1 MFRKEP
7 SALKHFH
14 INLKLKERAVS
25 VGTSLALIGGNSMKV
40 IMTGG
45 GTGGHIYPAIA
56 IADKIR
62 RKHPEAEVL
71 FIGTE
76 RGMEKDLVP
85 KSGYDIR
92 FITVSGFNRKKL
104 WKNFKTAIDLA
115 KGNLQANKIINEF
128 KPDLVIGTGGYVC
141 GPVVRAA
148 HKKGIKTFIHEQ
160 NAFPGVTNKLL
171 EKYVDKVFVSFE
183 ESKEYFKDPNKLI
196 VTGNPIRKS
205 FLTCQMGNSRE
216 KLGIKPSEFVL
227 LCFGGSLGAG
237 KINST
242 MIHVLEAFHGIP
254 DTRLFFITGR
264 NYYQKVLE
272 SVEERGIALSENI
285 KVLEYVDNMHEYL
298 SAADLVI
305 SRAGA
310 LTVSEITACGKASIL
325 IPSPNVTGNHQ
336 YFNARVVADKGGAV
350 ILEEKDLTD
359 EKLLGTIMRLKN
371 NKEALNSMSEASG
384 KAGRL
389 DAADVIYDHL
399 GI

>member
-1 MFRKEP
+1 
-7 SALKHFH
+7 
-14 INLKLKERAVS
+14 
-25 VGTSLALIGGNSMKV
+25 MKI

-56 IADKIR
+56 IADRIR
-62 RKHPEAEVL
+62 RRHQDAEIL
-71 FIGTE
+71 FVGTKK
-76 RGMEKDLVP
+76 GMEKDLVP
-85 KSGYDIR
+85 KNGYDIR
-92 FITVSGFNRKKL
+92 FITVSGFHRKQL
-104 WKNFKTAIDLA
+104 WKNLKTAADLV
-115 KGNLQANKIINEF
+115 KGNRQASKIVKEF

-148 HKKGIKTFIHEQ
+148 HKRGIKTYIHEQ

-171 EKYVDKVFVSFE
+171 EKYADKVFISFP
-183 ESKEYFKDPNKLI
+183 ESKNYFKDQSKLV

-205 FLTCQMGNSRE
+205 FLLCSLNHSRE
-216 KLGIKPSEFVL
+216 KMNIKAGEFVI

-242 MIHVLEAFHGIP
+242 MIRVIEAVNGMP

-264 NYYQKVLE
+264 NYYAKVLDSLKE
-272 SVEERGIALSENI
+272 KEINLNDNI
-285 KVLEYVDNMHEYL
+285 NILEYADNMHEYL

-336 YFNARVVADKGGAV
+336 FFNAKVVADKGGA
-350 ILEEKDLTD
+350 IIMEEKDLSD
-359 EKLLGTIMRLKN
+359 EKLLGTVLRLKN
-371 NKEALNSMSEASG
+371 NKEALNSMSAASA
-384 KAGRL
+384 KVGRI
-389 DAADVIYDHL
+389 DAVDMIYDHL
-399 GI
+399 DI

>member
-1 MFRKEP
+1 
-7 SALKHFH
+7 
-14 INLKLKERAVS
+14 
-25 VGTSLALIGGNSMKV
+25 MKV

-62 RKHPEAEVL
+62 RKHPDADIL
-71 FIGTE
+71 FVGTE

-85 KSGYDIR
+85 KNGYDIR
-92 FITVSGFNRKKL
+92 YITVSGFHRKKP
-104 WKNFKTAIDLA
+104 WKNVKTAMDLL
-115 KGNLQANKIINEF
+115 KGNRQAGKIIREF

-148 HKKGIKTFIHEQ
+148 HKSGIRAYIHEQ

-171 EKYVDKVFVSFE
+171 EKYADKVFISFP
-183 ESKEYFKDPNKLI
+183 ESKEYFRDQNKLV
-196 VTGNPIRKS
+196 VTGNPIRKN
-205 FLTCQMGNSRE
+205 FLLCGMSRSRE
-216 KLGIKPSEFVL
+216 KMGIKPSEFVI

-242 MIHVLEAFHGIP
+242 MIRVIEAVSVMP
-254 DTRLFFITGR
+254 DTRLYFITGR
-264 NYYQKVLE
+264 NYYEKVLSSLKE
-272 SVEERGIALSENI
+272 KEIGLSENI
-285 KVLEYVDNMHEYL
+285 NVMEYADNMHEYL

-310 LTVSEITACGKASIL
+310 LTVSEITACGKASVL

-336 YFNARVVADKGGAV
+336 YFNARVVADKGGAI

-359 EKLLGTIMRLKN
+359 EKLLGTILRLKN
-371 NKEALNSMSEASG
+371 NREALNGMSDAS
-384 KAGRL
+384 AGVGRM
-389 DAADVIYDHL
+389 DAVDVIYDHL

>member
-1 MFRKEP
+1 
-7 SALKHFH
+7 
-14 INLKLKERAVS
+14 
-25 VGTSLALIGGNSMKV
+25 MKI

-183 ESKEYFKDPNKLI
+183 ESKDYFKDQNKLI

-242 MIHVLEAFHGIP
+242 MIHVLEAFRGIP
-254 DTRLFFITGR
+254 DARLFFITGR

-272 SVEERGIALSENI
+272 SVEERGIALSDNI
-285 KVLEYVDNMHEYL
+285 KLLEYVDNMHEYL
-298 SAADLVI
+298 SASDLVI

>member
-1 MFRKEP
+1 
-7 SALKHFH
+7 
-14 INLKLKERAVS
+14 
-25 VGTSLALIGGNSMKV
+25 MKV

-56 IADKIR
+56 IADKIK
-62 RKHPEAEVL
+62 RKHPDAEIL
-71 FIGTE
+71 FVGTE
-76 RGMEKDLVP
+76 KGMEKDLVP
-85 KSGYDIR
+85 KNGYDIR
-92 FITVSGFNRKKL
+92 FITVSGFHRKKL
-104 WKNFKTAIDLA
+104 WKNIKTAADLL
-115 KGNLQANKIINEF
+115 KGNLQAGKIVNEF

-148 HKKGIKTFIHEQ
+148 HKKGIKTYIHEQ

-171 EKYVDKVFVSFE
+171 EKYVDKVFISFP
-183 ESKEYFKDPNKLI
+183 ESKDYFKDQSKLV

-205 FLTCQMGNSRE
+205 FLICGMNNSRE
-216 KLGIKPSEFVL
+216 KMNIKPNEFVI

-242 MIHVLEAFHGIP
+242 MVRVIEEVSDMS
-254 DTRLFFITGR
+254 DTRLFFITGK
-264 NYYQKVLE
+264 NYYQKVCDTLKE
-272 SVEERGIALSENI
+272 KEIVLNENI
-285 KVLEYVDNMHEYL
+285 NILEYADNMHEYL

-336 YFNARVVADKGGAV
+336 FFNAKVVADKGGA
-350 ILEEKDLTD
+350 IIIEEKDLTD
-359 EKLLGTIMRLKN
+359 EKLLGTILRLKN
-371 NKEALNSMSEASG
+371 NKEILNSMSLASA
-384 KAGRL
+384 KVGRL
-389 DAADVIYDHL
+389 DAVDMIYHYL

>member
-1 MFRKEP
+1 
-7 SALKHFH
+7 
-14 INLKLKERAVS
+14 
-25 VGTSLALIGGNSMKV
+25 MKV

-62 RKHPEAEVL
+62 RKHPDAEVL
-71 FIGTE
+71 FVGTE

-85 KSGYDIR
+85 KNGYELR

-104 WKNFKTAIDLA
+104 WKNFKTAMDLL
-115 KGNLQANKIINEF
+115 KGNRQASRIINEF
-128 KPDLVIGTGGYVC
+128 NPDLVIGTGGYVC

-148 HKKGIKTFIHEQ
+148 HKKGVKTYIHEQ

-171 EKYVDKVFVSFE
+171 EKYVDKVFISFP
-183 ESKEYFKDPNKLI
+183 ESREYFKDQGKLV

-205 FLTCQMGNSRE
+205 FLLCGMSHSRE
-216 KLGIKPSEFVL
+216 KMGIKPGEFVI

-242 MIHVLEAFHGIP
+242 MVHVIEAVNGMP
-254 DTRLFFITGR
+254 DTRLFFITGK
-264 NYYQKVLE
+264 YYFNKVLE
-272 SVEERGIALSENI
+272 TLKEKEINLNDNI
-285 KVLEYVDNMHEYL
+285 NILEYADNMHEYL

-336 YFNARVVADKGGAV
+336 FFNAKVVADKGGA
-350 ILEEKDLTD
+350 IIIEEKDLSD
-359 EKLLGTIMRLKN
+359 EKLLGTILRLKN
-371 NKEALNSMSEASG
+371 NREALNGMSAASA
-384 KAGRL
+384 KVGRI
-389 DAADVIYDHL
+389 DAVDVIYDHL
-399 GI
+399 NI

>member
-1 MFRKEP
+1 
-7 SALKHFH
+7 
-14 INLKLKERAVS
+14 
-25 VGTSLALIGGNSMKV
+25 MKV

-62 RKHPEAEVL
+62 RKHPEAEIL
-71 FIGTE
+71 FVGTQ
-76 RGMEKDLVP
+76 RGMEKDIVP
-85 KSGYDIR
+85 KNGYEIR
-92 FITVSGFNRKKL
+92 FVTVSGFHRKKL
-104 WKNFKTAIDLA
+104 WKNLKTAIDLA
-115 KGNLQANKIINEF
+115 KGNLQANKIIEEF

-171 EKYVDKVFVSFE
+171 EKFVDKVFISFP
-183 ESKEYFKDPNKLI
+183 ESKGYFKDESKLI

-205 FLTCQMGNSRE
+205 FLVCGMGSSRE
-216 KLGIKPSEFVL
+216 KMGIKPSEFVI

-242 MIHVLEAFHGIP
+242 MIHVIDAVNGVQ
-254 DTRLFFITGR
+254 DTRLYFITGK
-264 NYYQKVLE
+264 NYYQKVCDSLK
-272 SVEERGIALSENI
+272 ERNITLSANI
-285 KVLEYVDNMHEYL
+285 TLLEYADNMHEYL
-298 SAADLVI
+298 SSADLVI

-336 YFNARVVADKGGAV
+336 YFNAKVVADKGGAV
-350 ILEEKDLTD
+350 ILEEKDLSE
-359 EKLLGTIMRLKN
+359 EKLLGTILRLKN
-371 NKEALNSMSEASG
+371 NKEVLNGMSAASE
-384 KAGRL
+384 KIGRM
-389 DAADVIYDHL
+389 DAVDVIYDHL